1 MRTFYVAAFVMV
13 ALCSPVYPQ
22 AVASEKSTSVKV
34 ENNKPTVYL
43 TVERKDKV
51 KVSFRLHN
59 NTNWAISVL
68 TISYYYSRKRTAP
81 LGSGGSV
88 FTLPDDVEIDSLHY
102 YVEKEPRTPSHVKA
116 PELGYPDS
124 SSISWIAAKG
134 SILFS
139 VPIKQ
144 LEAGLMIYVPFHY
157 EWELNRQLIFNN
169 EPDHRVYFRGVDL
182 SQDAAAVLQRQ

>member
-1 MRTFYVAAFVMV
+1 MRTFYVAALVIV
-13 ALCSPVYPQ
+13 ALCGCVYPQ
-22 AVASEKSTSVKV
+22 AVTSEKTTTVKV
-34 ENNKPTVYL
+34 DNSKPTVYL
-43 TVERKDKV
+43 TVERKDKE

-68 TISYYYSRKRTAP
+68 TISYYYSRKRTTP

-102 YVEKEPRTPSHVKA
+102 YVEKEPRTPSRVKV
-116 PELGYPDS
+116 PEVGYPDS
-124 SSISWIAAKG
+124 SSISWIASKG

-139 VPIKQ
+139 VPLKQ
-144 LEAGLMIYVPFHY
+144 LDPGLMIYVPFHY

-169 EPDHRVYFRGVDL
+169 EPEHRVYSRGVDL
-182 SQDAAAVLQRQ
+182 TTEADFRR